1 MIRFLIDKYINV
13 IITSLILIFIS
24 SGNSISAEFE
34 KNGKKNVSALNVQ
47 RQFSVLKHCSEKNIE
62 FHAEVLCLMNE
73 HKYSELL
80 DYIKSNSLTPSG
92 IEINILKGIIYS
104 EGDGIKKDV
113 NKAISF
119 LEENASLDYN
129 ERINSGWLGK
139 SKDNEQLWL
148 LEADLVKLSKL
159 MLYSL
164 SQEGVIQPHLIEIF
178 KNKMDQISEILY
190 FKYHVAKKNR
200 NRVEEAKK
208 VIDSKVSYLNWSLI
222 ILVVGMIVLLWIVEE
237 KLKIFTRNK
246 FLLVLAGISL
256 LGIILMECVPENIPM
271 NGMKWPIVLAFLL
284 NFLVS
289 IFVVKIAI
297 RIKELKHHESLKQLK
312 YKNDNLFLS
321 LSYLGFT
328 LCFYFSFLDHSRLLF
343 ENAAIEKIWDGFY
356 HSLEIALT
364 ALNFS
369 IIAGI
374 IVKDSEG

>member
-1 MIRFLIDKYINV
+1 MVRFCIGKYINMV
-13 IITSLILIFIS
+13 IFSLILIFIS

-47 RQFSVLKHCSEKNIE
+47 RKFSVLKHCSEKNIE

-178 KNKMDQISEILY
+178 KNKMNQISEILY
-190 FKYHVAKKNR
+190 FNYHFARKNIIR
-200 NRVEEAKK
+200 LEETKK
-208 VIDSKVSYLNWSLI
+208 VNDSKVFYLNLLLFFLLVGVIAS
-222 ILVVGMIVLLWIVEE
+222 ILIVE
-237 KLKIFTRNK
+237 KKIKVFTQNK
-246 FLLVLAGISL
+246 FLLVLIGISL
-256 LGIILMECVPENIPM
+256 LGIILMKCVPKNIPM
-271 NGMKWPIVLAFLL
+271 NKMEWPITLAFLL
-284 NFLVS
+284 DFLVS
-289 IFVVKIAI
+289 VFVVRIAI
-297 RIKELKHHESLKQLK
+297 RIKEIKKHESSKQC
-312 YKNDNLFLS
+312 KNRSDNLWLS
-321 LSYLGFT
+321 LSYLIFT
-328 LCFYFSFLDHSRLLF
+328 LFFYYSFLDHSELLF
-343 ENAAIEKIWDGFY
+343 ENATIEKIWDGLD